1 MKFPP
6 NSGRPKSRPNRPNRP
21 PDDRQNRWKFGQNFL
36 VDGQI
41 VAQICEDVGVHAEDW
56 VIEIGPGQ
64 GALTRIL
71 CPQARHM
78 TVIEIDPSWA
88 EKLKTKD
95 WGSLEVLQADATRI
109 DVEALLNEHAP
120 MLPEKPYTLKPLL
133 AGNLPYNRAAPIL
146 FHFLPFL
153 GRFAQAQFMVQYE
166 VAKRICASPGSRDF
180 GSMTVA
186 VQNHAETELLR
197 KIGPD
202 AFRPRP
208 KVWSAT
214 LRLKARVAPL
224 CPDPAFPRF
233 VELCFSQKRKKLAN
247 VLEALHGKPR
257 VWAAL
262 EIAGVSVDARAE
274 ELSVEQFATLL
285 GQLGSSEPEKTN
297 GPVQA

>member
-1 MKFPP
+1 MKFSPKP
-6 NSGRPKSRPNRPNRP
+6 GRPKSRPTDPD
-21 PDDRQNRWKFGQNFL
+21 DDRQNRWKFGQNFL

-41 VAQICEDVGVHAEDW
+41 VAQICEDVGVNGEDW

-78 TVIEIDPSWA
+78 TVIEIDPNWA
-88 EKLKTKD
+88 EKLRSKD

-109 DVEALLNEHAP
+109 DIEKLLTEHGP
-120 MLPEKPYTLKPLL
+120 NTSERPYLLKPLL

-153 GRFAQAQFMVQYE
+153 GRFGQAQFMVQYE
-166 VAKRICASPGSRDF
+166 VAKRICAEPGSRDF

-186 VQNHAETELLR
+186 VQNHAQTELLR

-214 LRLKARVAPL
+214 LRLVARPAPL

-233 VELCFSQKRKKLAN
+233 VEMCFSQKRKKLTN
-247 VLEALHGKPR
+247 VLEPLHGKPKI
-257 VWAAL
+257 WAAL
-262 EIAGVSVDARAE
+262 EKAGVSIDARAE
-274 ELSVEQFATLL
+274 ELSVEQFAILL
-285 GQLGSSEPEKTN
+285 GELGSRPMARTEDGQN
-297 GPVQA
+297 

>member
-1 MKFPP
+1 MKFSPTP
-6 NSGRPKSRPNRPNRP
+6 GRPKSRPTD
-21 PDDRQNRWKFGQNFL
+21 PDDNRQNRWKFGQNFL

-41 VAQICEDVGVHAEDW
+41 VAQICEDVGVNGEDW

-78 TVIEIDPSWA
+78 TVIEIDPNWA
-88 EKLKTKD
+88 EKLRNKD

-109 DVEALLNEHAP
+109 DIENLLTEHGP
-120 MLPEKPYTLKPLL
+120 QTTEKPYQLKPLL

-166 VAKRICASPGSRDF
+166 VAKRICAEPGSRDF

-186 VQNHAETELLR
+186 VQNHAQTELLR

-214 LRLKARVAPL
+214 LRLTARPTPL
-224 CPDPAFPRF
+224 CADPAFPRF

-247 VLEALHGKPR
+247 VLEPLYGKPR
-257 VWAAL
+257 IWSAL
-262 EIAGVSVDARAE
+262 EKAGVSADARAE
-274 ELSVEQFATLL
+274 ELSVEQFACML
-285 GQLGSSEPEKTN
+285 GELGSPSTGAKT
-297 GPVQA
+297 